1 MSDTDSQNLSF
12 DNYDAMVEYNTVI
25 KEVQQFTE
33 VQGEL
38 VGTSTEHYAKDPST
52 KTILDLNEAG
62 TSTRVTSNQT
72 LLSAPSSSRP
82 TQIQAPILTSGRH
95 KCLSAEQARKDFML
109 LNSSRIVIRFKKES
123 GKMSDTRSAIIFS
136 FDHYDAIW
144 SRLCLFLL
152 GCHRITVHTSYQGGQ
167 QFKRSR
173 RYWWTPEDYATG
185 NLQEPRYNLKKKYL
199 PNTKNVTIAISSAV
213 ELS

>member
-52 KTILDLNEAG
+52 KTIPDLNEAG

-72 LLSAPSSSRP
+72 LFSAPSSSRP
-82 TQIQAPILTSGRH
+82 IQIQAPILTSGRH
-95 KCLSAEQARKDFML
+95 KCLSAEQ
-109 LNSSRIVIRFKKES
+109 
-123 GKMSDTRSAIIFS
+123 
-136 FDHYDAIW
+136 
-144 SRLCLFLL
+144 
-152 GCHRITVHTSYQGGQ
+152 
-167 QFKRSR
+167 
-173 RYWWTPEDYATG
+173 TPKDYATG

-199 PNTKNVTIAISSAV
+199 PNTKNVTIAISSAI
-213 ELS
+213 EPS